1 MRRLVHTELLKQR
14 TTRTFVF
21 GVALAPVVGALVT
34 YANYSLAGKQG
45 NDPLGPHSFVQALGA
60 PASVITL
67 IALLLGVLGMA
78 GEYRHHTVTTTFLAT
93 PRRGR
98 VVVAKLVAHGLT
110 GALMGLATVAAAALV
125 AVPWLA
131 SSNVALDID
140 SEVVRVAVGMVLAPA
155 VYAALG
161 VTVGALVRNQTTAIA
176 TVLVWLLAV
185 EGILGDVFHSA
196 AFVDWL
202 PSALGGD
209 LTYAGSGHPDLA
221 IPVAGAALL
230 AYVLVFGFL
239 GVRLT
244 VRRDIT

>member
-1 MRRLVHTELLKQR
+1 MRRLVRTELLKQR

-21 GVALAPVVGALVT
+21 GVMSAPVVGALVT

-98 VVVAKLVAHGLT
+98 VVVAKLVAHGLV
-110 GALMGLATVAAAALV
+110 GALTGLATMTAAALV
-125 AVPWLA
+125 AIPWLA
-131 SSNVALDID
+131 SSGVAVHVDG
-140 SEVVRVAVGMVLAPA
+140 EVVRVAAGMVVAPA
-155 VYAALG
+155 LFAALG
-161 VTVGALVRNQTTAIA
+161 VTVGAVVRNQTTAIA
-176 TVLVWLLAV
+176 TVLVWMLAV
-185 EGILGDVFHSA
+185 EGILGDVFHSS
-196 AFVDWL
+196 AFVGWL
-202 PSALGGD
+202 PSAVGAD
-209 LTYAGSGHPDLA
+209 LTYVGRAQPDLTM
-221 IPVAGAALL
+221 PVAAVAFL

-244 VRRDIT
+244 ARRDIT

>member
-1 MRRLVHTELLKQR
+1 MRRLVRTELLKQR

-45 NDPLGPHSFVQALGA
+45 NDPLGPQHLVQALGA

-98 VVVAKLVAHGLT
+98 VVVAKLIAHVLV
-110 GALMGLATVAAAALV
+110 GALMGLATMAAAALV

-131 SSNVALDID
+131 SSDVALRVDGD
-140 SEVVRVAVGMVLAPA
+140 VVRVVAGMVVAPA
-155 VYAALG
+155 LYAALG
-161 VTVGALVRNQTTAIA
+161 VTIGALVRNQTTAIA
-176 TVLVWLLAV
+176 TVLVWMLAV
-185 EGILGDVFHSA
+185 EGILGQVFHA
-196 AFVDWL
+196 ATFVGWL
-202 PSALGGD
+202 PSAVGGN
-209 LTYAGSGHPDLA
+209 LTDVGSGRPHLSM
-221 IPVAGAALL
+221 PVAAVAFL

-244 VRRDIT
+244 ARRDIT

>member
-21 GVALAPVVGALVT
+21 GIALAPVIGALVT
-34 YANYSLAGKQG
+34 FANYSVAGKQG
-45 NDPLGPHSFVQALGA
+45 NEPLGQHSFVQALGA

-98 VVVAKLVAHGLT
+98 VVVAKLVAHGLV
-110 GALMGLATVAAAALV
+110 GALMGLGALAAAGLV

-131 SSNVALDID
+131 SSDVTVDVDRDA
-140 SEVVRVAVGMVLAPA
+140 VRVVVGMVVAPA
-155 VYAALG
+155 LYAALG
-161 VTVGALVRNQTTAIA
+161 VSVGALVRNQTTAIGA
-176 TVLVWLLAV
+176 VLVWLLAI
-185 EGILGDVFHSA
+185 EGIIGDVFHSS
-196 AFVDWL
+196 AFVGWL
-202 PSALGGD
+202 PSAAGGD
-209 LTYAGSGHPDLA
+209 LTHVGGGHPDLA
-221 IPVAGAALL
+221 MPVAGVALL
-230 AYVLVFGFL
+230 AYVLAFGFL

-244 VRRDIT
+244 ARRDIT

>member
-21 GVALAPVVGALVT
+21 GVASTPVIGALVT

-93 PRRGR
+93 PRRDR
-98 VVVAKLVAHGLT
+98 VVVAKLVAHGLV
-110 GALMGLATVAAAALV
+110 GALMGLATMAAAALV
-125 AVPWLA
+125 AIPWLA
-131 SSNVALDID
+131 SSDVAVHVDG
-140 SEVVRVAVGMVLAPA
+140 EVLRVATGMVVAPA
-155 VYAALG
+155 LYAALG

-176 TVLVWLLAV
+176 TVLVWMLAV
-185 EGILGDVFHSA
+185 EGILGDVFHSS
-196 AFVDWL
+196 AFVGWL
-202 PSALGGD
+202 PSAVASD
-209 LTYAGSGHPDLA
+209 LTYVGRGRPDLTM
-221 IPVAGAALL
+221 PVAAVAFL

-239 GVRLT
+239 GVRMT
-244 VRRDIT
+244 ARRDIT

>member
-1 MRRLVHTELLKQR
+1 MRRLVRTELLKQR

-45 NDPLGPHSFVQALGA
+45 NDPLGPQSLVQALGA

-98 VVVAKLVAHGLT
+98 VVVAKILAHVLV
-110 GALMGLATVAAAALV
+110 GALMGLATMAAAALV

-131 SSNVALDID
+131 SSDVALHVDGD
-140 SEVVRVAVGMVLAPA
+140 VVRVAAGMVVAPA
-155 VYAALG
+155 LYAALG
-161 VTVGALVRNQTTAIA
+161 VTIGALVRNQTTAIA
-176 TVLVWLLAV
+176 TVLVWMLAV
-185 EGILGDVFHSA
+185 EGILGQVFHSA
-196 AFVDWL
+196 AFVGWL
-202 PSALGGD
+202 PSAVGGSLTYVGTGPPD
-209 LTYAGSGHPDLA
+209 LTM
-221 IPVAGAALL
+221 PVAAVAFL

-244 VRRDIT
+244 TRRDIT

>member
-21 GVALAPVVGALVT
+21 GIALAPVVGALVT
-34 YANYSLAGKQG
+34 FANYSVAGKQG
-45 NDPLGPHSFVQALGA
+45 NEPLGAHSFVQALGA

-98 VVVAKLVAHGLT
+98 VVVAKLVAHGLV
-110 GALMGLATVAAAALV
+110 GALMGLATLAAAALV

-131 SSNVALDID
+131 SRDVTLHVDGDAVS
-140 SEVVRVAVGMVLAPA
+140 VAVGMVVAPA
-155 VYAALG
+155 LYAALG
-161 VTVGALVRNQTTAIA
+161 VTVGAMVRNLTTAIA
-176 TVLVWLLAV
+176 AVLVWLLAI
-185 EGILGDVFHSA
+185 EGILGDVFHSSS
-196 AFVDWL
+196 FVGWL
-202 PSALGGD
+202 PSAVGAD
-209 LTYAGSGHPDLA
+209 LTHVGGGHPDLA
-221 IPVAGAALL
+221 MPVAGVALL
-230 AYVLVFGFL
+230 AYVIAFGVL

-244 VRRDIT
+244 ARRDIT